1 MNKFLIQSG
10 VLLLLLVLMSAS
22 HAQQERYIPVFCDQ
36 GHSLQAALDK
46 ATEGAAVDVW
56 GTCNEAVVIETDGIR
71 ISAFSGQITNINPPA
86 GSVAFT
92 VRADNVEISHLN
104 IAGGTSAVLITHG
117 SSATITNNQILNY
130 TGDGISIRGSSDGSI
145 QHNYLSS
152 TNATR
157 SAIFLAGSSAQI
169 ENNIISASN
178 GGGILI
184 VATSTALVDCN
195 NISVSHRFRAGIRV
209 SLTSQVALGA
219 CANTISNSHSAGS
232 AIFCSKS
239 SSIFAG
245 AAPITADGMPITADA
260 IDLHPDCE
268 VSAIASV
275 TFPPLPSPNTLVLMM
290 NFSERI
296 FSTGSTR
303 DLAKGV
309 RTYQEFGLR
318 DANGDPIV
326 GGIYRFHAVST
337 KEIGDG
343 PGWYG
348 NESFDITGEGVIEGI
363 STAGTGMG
371 VQGSIIGGTGRFAGA
386 SGEYT
391 ATDGAT
397 YNFTFE
403 KPR

>member
-1 MNKFLIQSG
+1 MNKILFQSG

-22 HAQQERYIPVFCDQ
+22 HAQEERYIPVFCDQ
-36 GHSLQAALDK
+36 GHSLQDALDK
-46 ATEGAAVDVW
+46 ATEGAVVDVW

-71 ISAFSGQITNINPPA
+71 ISAFSGQDTFINPPA

-104 IAGGTSAVLITHG
+104 IAGGTSAVLITQG

-145 QHNYLSS
+145 QHNFLSS
-152 TNATR
+152 TNASR

-195 NISVSHRFRAGIRV
+195 NISVSHPFRAGIRV

-245 AAPITADGMPITADA
+245 AAPITDDA

-275 TFPPLPSPNTLVLMM
+275 TFPPLPLSNQLVL
-290 NFSERI
+290 RI
-296 FSTGSTR
+296 DFTDEIFNAGSTR
-303 DLAKGV
+303 DLEKGV
-309 RTYQEFGLR
+309 RTYQEFGLL
-318 DANGDPIV
+318 DAQGMPI
-326 GGIYRFHAVST
+326 GIYRFHAVST
-337 KEIGDG
+337 RPANTG

-363 STAGTGMG
+363 STAGMGMG
-371 VQGSIIGGTGRFAGA
+371 VQGSIIGGRGRFAGA

-391 ATDGAT
+391 ATNGVT
-397 YNFTFE
+397 YTFTFE
-403 KPR
+403 RPR